1 MDPWGLTCGSA
12 AGAPKDP
19 IARIAPGSLPAAEES
34 ALLNTLSHIDN
45 GTVPTGPLAKK
56 WGTQFKNWAGDLPG
70 GQGPTSPY
78 REYRV
83 APSPGTTGA
92 GANRIVA
99 NSQTGEMYYT
109 WTHYGDAG
117 NPAFVQI
124 R

>member
-1 MDPWGLTCGSA
+1 MRSGSA
-12 AGAPKDP
+12 GTSKDP

-70 GQGPTSPY
+70 DQCSTSPY
-78 REYRV
+78 KEYGV
-83 APSPGTTGA
+83 APSPGTTGD
-92 GANRIVA
+92 GANHIVV
-99 NSQTGEMYYT
+99 NDQTGEMCYT
-109 WTHYGDAG
+109 WTHYGDTE